1 VDKLIPTIIFGLAVT
16 TTAWAD
22 CIIKQKQV
30 AKSTD
35 VIIER
40 SNIKRWIVP
49 EPNNAK
55 KCVVDFSVRIK
66 QNWYRAYGEYVW
78 DGDRPSGEACAAAVS
93 MAEKDVLAQ
102 TGNRSV
108 MSEDILICTDDPD
121 RDKLPNTNPG
131 TIARLEQYRLHP
143 DYPNDFYYNGTRCRF
158 FLEPMYQN
166 RNVLNYTGVICQM
179 HDDKWAV
186 VDKF

>member
-93 MAEKDVLAQ
+93 MAEK
-102 TGNRSV
+102 
-108 MSEDILICTDDPD
+108 
-121 RDKLPNTNPG
+121 
-131 TIARLEQYRLHP
+131 
-143 DYPNDFYYNGTRCRF
+143 
-158 FLEPMYQN
+158 
-166 RNVLNYTGVICQM
+166 
-179 HDDKWAV
+179 
-186 VDKF
+186 